1 MDIHNLAT
9 LFGPNLLHKAKGGME
24 YEVETLERADERKD
38 VIKILEELIKN
49 HQQIFTVSWKGQL
62 VSPPPPLPPDSSL
75 RMVTILR
82 IFHE

>member
-49 HQQIFTVSWKGQL
+49 HQQIFTVSWKGQI
-62 VSPPPPLPPDSSL
+62 
-75 RMVTILR
+75 VTPQK
-82 IFHE
+82 HTA